1 MNGILH
7 IYQSCLHHLVNK
19 KAGDDQKCSARLR
32 IRGAQ
37 AGFADSTGVV
47 LQAPNDM

>member
-7 IYQSCLHHLVNK
+7 IYQSCLHHLVHK
-19 KAGDDQKCSARLR
+19 KPGDDQKCSARLR
-32 IRGAQ
+32 IRGTQ
-37 AGFADSTGVV
+37 AGLAESTGVA